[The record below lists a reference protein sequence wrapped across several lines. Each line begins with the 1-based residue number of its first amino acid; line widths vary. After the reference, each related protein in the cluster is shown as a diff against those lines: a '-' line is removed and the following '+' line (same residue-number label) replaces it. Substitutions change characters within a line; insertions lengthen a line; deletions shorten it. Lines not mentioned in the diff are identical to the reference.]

1 MRPPEFVLDLRDWAR
16 SLSGYQAALRALIVV
31 AAVLSLELVR
41 LAGSGLVTWTALI
54 TVALIAWTVGRPDS
68 PAGVCLVLML
78 AGLWFSADGN
88 DRLTYSLP
96 GALCLL
102 LIHAAT
108 AHASLAPAAADF
120 PRLAALHWLR
130 DTALVGL
137 LTAVVWGAATALDRW
152 DAGGSVFLSA
162 AAVFGLAAI
171 AGFLHHAGRIDEVS
185 HG

>member
-16 SLSGYQAALRALIVV
+16 SLSGYQATLRALIVV
-31 AAVLSLELVR
+31 AAVLSLGLAR

-54 TVALIAWTVGRPDS
+54 TVGLIAWTVGRPDS
-68 PAGVCLVLML
+68 PAGLCLVLML
-78 AGLWFSADGN
+78 AGLWFTADGE
-88 DRLTYSLP
+88 LTYSLP

-108 AHASLAPAAADF
+108 AHASLAPAAAAF

-137 LTAVVWGAATALDRW
+137 VTAAVWGAATALDRW

-171 AGFLHHAGRIDEVS
+171 AGFLHHTSRIDEVS